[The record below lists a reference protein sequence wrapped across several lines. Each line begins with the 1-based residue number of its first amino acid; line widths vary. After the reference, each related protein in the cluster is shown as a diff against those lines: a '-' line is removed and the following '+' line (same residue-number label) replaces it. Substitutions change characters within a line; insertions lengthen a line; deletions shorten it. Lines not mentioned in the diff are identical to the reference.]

1 MNGEKWRAF
10 DVVVPNT
17 HRITSVSGCIQ
28 IESVAEAS
36 LHWVNVHFLI
46 DYFLFTRWNDVV
58 ADETSLVSRLMM
70 QCIFQ
75 LTHRFEMKTG
85 RISFTSKFFNLD
97 FPRVKFAAAAYN
109 FVCELAGW
117 CWQNKLEKTELEIE
131 WKFSYSSLNI
141 SIWKD
146 FFFMKNMSFDS
157 TLNGDAVMFGK
168 VIENGQREFSHRLE
182 PWDTANQSNPIR
194 KAQSHVKA
202 ASKHPLKP
210 QVGTCIFSVLENISI
225 PT

>member
-1 MNGEKWRAF
+1 MTSFWCCRSKHTSHHLTLWLYSNWKCGRSFTALSECSF
-10 DVVVPNT
+10 S
-17 HRITSVSGCIQ
+17 HRLS
-28 IESVAEAS
+28 S
-36 LHWVNVHFLI
+36 LHSLEWRCCWRNLSCIPADDAMHFSVDSQIWDENRENLV
-46 DYFLFTRWNDVV
+46 YF
-58 ADETSLVSRLMM
+58 
-70 QCIFQ
+70 
-75 LTHRFEMKTG
+75 
-85 RISFTSKFFNLD
+85 KFFNLD

-141 SIWKD
+141 SVWKD

-210 QVGTCIFSVLENISI
+210 QVGTCIFSVLENVSM